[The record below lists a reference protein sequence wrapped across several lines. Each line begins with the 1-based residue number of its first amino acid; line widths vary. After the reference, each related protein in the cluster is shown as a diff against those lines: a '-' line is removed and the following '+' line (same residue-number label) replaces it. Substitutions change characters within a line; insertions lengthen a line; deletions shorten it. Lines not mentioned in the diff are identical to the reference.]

1 MKGTVEWYD
10 EWKKYGL
17 IKGDDGKEVFVYGKD
32 LSFLTLL
39 DTGDLVEYQIK
50 HTAWGSKAVNVKI
63 LKDSLFRS

>member
-10 EWKKYGL
+10 ERKKYGL
-17 IKGDDGKEVFVYGKD
+17 IKGDDEKEVFVYEKD

-39 DTGDLVEYQIK
+39 DTGDIVEYQIK
-50 HTAWGSKAVNVKI
+50 QTPRGSKAVNVKI